1 MRLSTLLELAAE
13 RDPHATAIV
22 DGDRRWTYAEW
33 RARVVQ
39 LARALRASGVA
50 PGDRVVLCLRN
61 REETAA
67 LHLACQQI
75 EAITTPLNF
84 RLASGEIAYC
94 IGDAAPRLVVYEDHT
109 ARAVLGGRAQW
120 GCQPELVALDTPPP
134 PDGVSFDA
142 LLARGAAAPPLPP
155 TPADADDRLL
165 GLILYT
171 SGTTGR
177 PKGVPRTQRAEYA
190 AAVAHAVQNRYAR
203 GESTLGAMPLYHTM
217 GMRSLLTMLLL
228 NGKYVAV
235 REFEPAAA
243 LAVIAR
249 ERISAL
255 YLVPTA
261 YHALLAD
268 PAAATADLAS
278 VRKLGYAGASMTTS
292 LEARCRERFQ
302 PEVFINHYGS
312 TEIYTFTVNDDLVR
326 KPGCAGRPGLHS
338 RLRVVRPDPERNA
351 GPDELVPDGEVGE
364 LIAWLG
370 SDEAFAGY
378 WHRPDADARAIRD
391 GWYFTGDLG
400 YRDADGDYW
409 VTGRVDDMIITG
421 GENVYPIEVEDV
433 LARHP
438 DVAEVAVVGLP
449 DEKWGQV
456 VTAFV
461 VPRRPDLTAAELD
474 AHCRASPDLADF
486 KRPRRVVFVRA
497 IPKSPVGKILRRLL
511 LAGEYEPLA

>member
-1 MRLSTLLELAAE
+1 MRLSTMLELAVE
-13 RDPHATAIV
+13 RDPRAIAIV
-22 DGDRRWTYAEW
+22 DGDRRWSYADW
-33 RARVVQ
+33 HARVEQ
-39 LARALRASGVA
+39 LARALRASGVG

-67 LHLACQQI
+67 LHLACQRVD
-75 EAITTPLNF
+75 AITTPLNF

-94 IGDAAPRLVVYEDHT
+94 IGDAAPRLVVYEDCT
-109 ARAVLGGRAQW
+109 AQAVLAGRAQW
-120 GCQPELVALDTPPP
+120 GCRPELVAVDAPVPP
-134 PDGVSFDA
+134 GGIAFDA
-142 LLARGAAAPPLPP
+142 LLARGDSAPSLPP
-155 TPADADDRLL
+155 IPADADDRLI

-177 PKGVPRTQRAEYA
+177 PKGVPRSQRAEYA
-190 AAVAHAVQNRYAR
+190 AAVAHALQNRYVR

-228 NGKYVAV
+228 NGKYVAL
-235 REFEPAAA
+235 RDFEPVHA
-243 LAVIAR
+243 LSLIAR
-249 ERISAL
+249 ERITCL

-268 PAAATADLAS
+268 PAAAHADLAS

-338 RLRVVRPDPERNA
+338 RMRVVRPDPERNA
-351 GPDELVPDGEVGE
+351 RPDELVPDGEVGE
-364 LIAWLG
+364 LIA

-400 YRDADGDYW
+400 YRDAEGDYW
-409 VTGRVDDMIITG
+409 VTGRVDDMIISG

-474 AHCRASPDLADF
+474 AYCRASPDLADF

-511 LAGEYEPLA
+511 LAGEYEVLT